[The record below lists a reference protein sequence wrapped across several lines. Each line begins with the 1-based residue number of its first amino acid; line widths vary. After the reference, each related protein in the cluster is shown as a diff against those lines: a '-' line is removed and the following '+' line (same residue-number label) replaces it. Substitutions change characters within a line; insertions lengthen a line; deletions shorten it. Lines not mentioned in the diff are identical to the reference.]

1 MCGINGFNFSN
12 NKIINNMNLSLKHR
26 GPNGK
31 GIYVDKNVSL
41 GQVRLSILDLSNAGK
56 QPMNYKH
63 KNIELEIVFNGEI
76 YNYVEI
82 KDELLKK
89 GYLFKSNSDTE
100 VITAAYI
107 EYGEECVKK
116 FNGMWAFVIYDKNK
130 KLLFCSRDRFGV
142 KPFYYYF
149 KDKKFIFSSELKG
162 ILEHKQ
168 CNINRFE
175 NINKKALDLYFT
187 LGFIPSPYT
196 IYNSVFKLSQGNNL
210 IFDIKKNNIVIKK
223 FYDLPKYKPIK
234 NKNQLL
240 NEGKSLLENAV
251 KIRMRSD
258 VPIGAFLSGGLDSS
272 SVVGLMR
279 NFTELKKLNTF
290 SIGFENEFDE
300 TKYINI
306 VKNFYKTKH
315 HNYSFKNNDFE
326 KWIDKFTFHF
336 DEPFAD
342 YSLFPTFQ
350 VSELAK
356 KKVTVVLSGDGG
368 DEIFGGYNIYKA
380 PLIINLLKIIPINL
394 RKKLEKIINIKK
406 IKNMIQKSIEKKE
419 DFYSNKFDNENY
431 MYWTSKN
438 LRYCLKKADNNL
450 VEALRIYDIL
460 FNTLGDNYCTKVDRA
475 SMAYAIE
482 VRSPFLDYRLIEY
495 SQKIPSR
502 LKVNFNQTKIFMRE
516 LVKDI
521 VPKEIINL
529 KKHGFGA
536 PISYWFK
543 NLKFDSK
550 SEKELKSIKKI
561 SKYWYTFFK
570 NTENNEELNI
580 RLFFFNK
587 WGKKW
592 IKKYF

>member
-12 NKIINNMNLSLKHR
+12 NKIITNMNLILKHR

-31 GIYVDKNVSL
+31 GTYVDKDVSL

-63 KNIELEIVFNGEI
+63 KNIEVEIVFNGEI

-175 NINKKALDLYFT
+175 NIDKKALDLYFT

-196 IYNSVFKLSQGNNL
+196 IYNSVFKLPQGNNL
-210 IFDIKKNNIVIKK
+210 IFDIKKKNIIIKK
-223 FYDLPKYKPIK
+223 YYDLPKYKPIK

-306 VKNFYKTKH
+306 VKKFYKTKH
-315 HNYSFKNNDFE
+315 QNYSFKNKDFE

-350 VSELAK
+350 VSKLAK

-368 DEIFGGYNIYKA
+368 DEIFGGYNIYKT
-380 PLIINLLKIIPINL
+380 PLIINLLKVIPINL

-406 IKNMIQKSIEKKE
+406 IKNMIQKSIKKKE
-419 DFYSNKFDNENY
+419 DFYSNKFDNKNY
-431 MYWTSKN
+431 MFWTSKN

-450 VEALRIYDIL
+450 IEALRIYDIL
-460 FNTLGDNYCTKVDRA
+460 FNTLGDNYCTKVDRT

-482 VRSPFLDYRLIEY
+482 VRSPFLDYRFIEY

-536 PISYWFK
+536 PISCWFK

-561 SKYWYTFFK
+561 SNYWYTFFK
-570 NTENNEELNI
+570 NRENNEELNI

-592 IKKYF
+592 IKK